1 MPNPPYPV
9 QRDIDIRMP
18 YFARESQLGGLEI
31 RGA

>member
-18 YFARESQLGGLEI
+18 YFALESQPTNLKT
-31 RGA
+31 RSA